1 MTNKVIIALLI
12 SAALTGC
19 NEDNSNQSSLN
30 QVPNWLPKDAPVAL
44 NEQQLV
50 SFSTRAASGL
60 TPAQIDEI
68 NRIGYVKWLD
78 NQFESPVRL
87 HLQKFEA
94 AKDTI
99 GNRVPVDGCKH
110 VHYGTHDIRE
120 GIWWDA
126 LLYGNDQLR
135 HRAAFALS
143 QILVVSQKDNP
154 INGRNPQS
162 LVAFYDILQKHA
174 FGNYRDLLEEVTLS
188 PSMGAFLSMANS
200 KKHDPKRGT
209 YPDENYA
216 REVMQLFTI
225 GLYELNPD
233 GTAKTDKDGNP
244 ISSYTQ
250 DDVQEVARAFSGW
263 TYSDKMT
270 NPDGSALHG
279 EGYIKP
285 MIPLEDKRGTYHDEG
300 EKRVINNVIAAGQTP
315 LEDIQSVLDILFAHS
330 NTAPFVSRQLIQ
342 RMVTS
347 NPSPE
352 YVERVAAVF
361 TDNGNGVR
369 GDLKSVFAAI
379 LLDPEA
385 LNPEV
390 RNGMSQPESYP
401 VVKMKEP
408 ILAVAE
414 VLRILGAKTQGNYE
428 QDAYSIIN
436 NVNQGL
442 HSANS
447 VFNFYSPDFM
457 PSGPL
462 MDSQLYAPEFEILPW
477 AGFIGYQ
484 NTIRTYI
491 VRSMQE
497 NRCDNA
503 VYINVSEYQAAAK
516 SDDVDALP
524 DLINQRFLAG
534 KMSAELYASIANAAA
549 VERHPNNKVMVSL
562 LLVTAS
568 PEFLIQR

>member
-1 MTNKVIIALLI
+1 MTNRVIIALLI

-19 NEDNSNQSSLN
+19 GGESSNPSATKI
-30 QVPNWLPKDAPVAL
+30 PNWLPKDAPSAL
-44 NEQQLV
+44 EPQQLV
-50 SFSTRAASGL
+50 SLSTRVAAGM
-60 TPAQIDEI
+60 TPEQIKEI
-68 NRIGYVKWLD
+68 EQQGYIKWLD
-78 NQFESPVRL
+78 NQFESPVVS
-87 HLQKFEA
+87 HLKKYE
-94 AKDTI
+94 KVKSKI
-99 GNRVPVDGCKH
+99 GNLIPVDGCKH
-110 VHYGTHDIRE
+110 IHYGGHDIRE
-120 GIWWDA
+120 GIWWDSM
-126 LLYGNDQLR
+126 LYGNDQLR

-154 INGRNPQS
+154 VNGRNPQS
-162 LVAFYDILQKHA
+162 LVAFYDILQRHA

-233 GTAKTDKDGNP
+233 GTAKTDSTGNP
-244 ISSYTQ
+244 ISTYTQ
-250 DDVQEVARAFSGW
+250 NDVQEVARAFSGW

-300 EKRVINNVIAAGQTP
+300 EKLVLNHIIPAGQTP
-315 LEDIQSVLDILFAHS
+315 LEDIQSVLDLLFAHP
-330 NTAPFVSRQLIQ
+330 NTPPFISRQLIQ

-352 YVERVAAVF
+352 YVERVALVF
-361 TDNGNGVR
+361 EDNGKGIR
-369 GDLKSVFAAI
+369 GDLKSVFASI
-379 LLDPEA
+379 LLDQEA
-385 LNPEV
+385 LEGSSEPN
-390 RNGMSQPESYP
+390 RYP
-401 VVKMKEP
+401 ILKMKEP

-414 VLRILGAKTQGNYE
+414 VLRILGAKTHGEYE

-447 VFNFYSPDFM
+447 VFNFYSPDFS

-484 NTIRTYI
+484 NTLRAYI
-491 VRSMQE
+491 VRATQQ

-503 VYINVSEYQAAAK
+503 VYINLSEYQQAATSEDAN
-516 SDDVDALP
+516 ALP
-524 DLINQRFLAG
+524 DLINQRFLSG
-534 KMSAELYASIANAAA
+534 TMSSELHSAIVNAAA
-549 VERHPNNKVMVSL
+549 AERNPQNKVMIGL
-562 LLVTAS
+562 LLVASS

>member
-12 SAALTGC
+12 SAALSGC
-19 NEDNSNQSSLN
+19 GGDSSNQPALDKAYE
-30 QVPNWLPKDAPVAL
+30 WLPKDAPTTL
-44 NEQQLV
+44 NQQQLT
-50 SFSTRAASGL
+50 SFASRAAAGM
-60 TPAQIDEI
+60 TPEQMDQIAQK
-68 NRIGYVKWLD
+68 GYIKWLD
-78 NQFESPVRL
+78 NQFESPIEW
-87 HLQKFEA
+87 HLQRFKN
-94 AKDTI
+94 AKAKI
-99 GNRVPVDGCKH
+99 GNKIPVDGCRH
-110 VHYGTHDIRE
+110 IRYGTHDIRE
-120 GIWWDA
+120 GIWWDS
-126 LLYGNDQLR
+126 LLYGEDQLR

-154 INGRNPQS
+154 VNGRNPQS
-162 LVAFYDILQKHA
+162 LVAFYDILQRHA

-225 GLYELNPD
+225 GLYELDTD

-285 MIPLEDKRGTYHDEG
+285 MIPLEDKRGTYHDDG
-300 EKRVINNVIAAGQTP
+300 EKFILGHTIAAGQTP
-315 LEDIQSVLDILFAHS
+315 LEDIQSVLDILFEHP
-330 NTAPFVSRQLIQ
+330 NTAPFVSRHLIQ

-352 YVERVAAVF
+352 YVARVSSIF
-361 TDNGNGVR
+361 DDNGLGVR
-369 GDLKSVFAAI
+369 GDMKSVFAAI

-385 LNPEV
+385 LEGSSEPT
-390 RNGMSQPESYP
+390 RYP
-401 VVKMKEP
+401 VAKMKEP

-414 VLRILGAKTQGNYE
+414 VLRILGAETVGEFE

-457 PSGPL
+457 PSGEL
-462 MDSQLYAPEFEILPW
+462 MENQLFAPELEIMPW

-491 VRSMQE
+491 VRATQE
-497 NRCDNA
+497 NRCENS
-503 VYINVSEYQAAAK
+503 VYLNLDEYHKAAE
-516 SDDVDALP
+516 SDHENALP
-524 DLINQRFLAG
+524 DLINQRFLSGA
-534 KMSAELYASIANAAA
+534 MSGYLRTAIINGAAA
-549 VERHPNNKVMVSL
+549 ERNPNNKVMVGL